1 MTRVERNKKRV
12 RVEKVTSFK
21 ETLIRLSKW
30 LFKQI
35 CFFIVGLLYSA
46 YLIIRYIN
54 NLVASKFMRLP
65 RLMKVAIIY
74 SLIFMAMQGTFN
86 TKMQVQTK
94 YIETPVAFVIK
105 EEKEEEPIADKNIC
119 VYGEIECKIYNKA
132 IELEMTKEQAIL
144 LMAISKHETGN
155 WTSKA
160 FKNKNNFG
168 GVMCNTGLRTYE
180 SFEDGLTGFVNLL
193 KNRYFGKGLNTI
205 EEIGNVYCPVGASN
219 DPTGV
224 NKYWIPN
231 VTKFYNE
238 YLNK

>member
-35 CFFIVGLLYSA
+35 CFFIVGVLYFV

-54 NLVASKFMRLP
+54 NLVASKFMKLP

-74 SLIFMAMQGTFN
+74 SLIFMAIWGTFN
-86 TKMQVQTK
+86 TKIQVQTK
-94 YIETPVAFVIK
+94 YIETPVAFVVK
-105 EEKEEEPIADKNIC
+105 EENEEEPIADENIC

-144 LMAISKHETGN
+144 IMAISKHETGN

-168 GVMCNTGLRTYE
+168 GVMCNTGLKTYE
-180 SFEDGLTGFVNLL
+180 TFEDGLNGFVNLL

>member
-21 ETLIRLSKW
+21 ETLIRLSKS
-30 LFKQI
+30 LYKQI
-35 CFFIVGLLYSA
+35 CFFIVGVSYCI

-54 NLVASKFMRLP
+54 NLVASKFMKLP
-65 RLMKVAIIY
+65 RLMKVTIIY
-74 SLIFMAMQGTFN
+74 SLIFMAMQCTFN
-86 TKMQVQTK
+86 TKIQVQTK
-94 YIETPVAFVIK
+94 YIETPVTFVVK
-105 EEKEEEPIADKNIC
+105 EEKEEEAIADENIC
-119 VYGEIECKIYNKA
+119 IYGEIECKIYNKA

-180 SFEDGLTGFVNLL
+180 SFEDGLNGFVNLL